1 MDMGLLRK
9 KDQDSEL
16 GNNSRINIFCFP
28 CNTEKLLSDWY
39 HNDHCCK
46 ECRKQINKKSLEWRK
61 AGTLKK
67 IDHSKSKYVM
77 DFIQMKPILHIIGKL

>member
-46 ECRKQINKKSLEWRK
+46 ECRKQINKKSLE
-61 AGTLKK
+61 
-67 IDHSKSKYVM
+67 
-77 DFIQMKPILHIIGKL
+77 